1 MNKAVVTAGLMLLV
15 GAIPANAHRLD
26 EYLEATTIEVSR
38 AQLRLDIRLAPG
50 VAVASS
56 VLDSVDT
63 NRDGAI
69 SKAEEQDYGR
79 RVQHDVSVTLD
90 GEAVPLR
97 LVSQR
102 FDGVDEIRHG
112 VGEMQLAFE
121 AELPPG
127 GAHHHRLAFQN
138 THRSAIAAYL
148 VNSLVPSDRDIH
160 IVSQRRN
167 YRQSMYE
174 LRYDQDGAGAASVT
188 FGTLGSWAFVLGVL
202 LVVLGSKVASFL
214 RRRAALSS

>member
-1 MNKAVVTAGLMLLV
+1 M
-15 GAIPANAHRLD
+15 
-26 EYLEATTIEVSR
+26 EVSR
-38 AQLRLDIRLAPG
+38 ARLRLDIRLAPG

-97 LVSQR
+97 LTSQR
-102 FDGVDEIRHG
+102 FDSVDEIRHG

-127 GAHHHRLAFQN
+127 GAHRRLAFQN

-160 IVSQRRN
+160 VVSQTRN
-167 YRQSMYE
+167 YTQSVYE
-174 LRYDQDGAGAASVT
+174 LRYDQDGAGAASVS

-202 LVVLGSKVASFL
+202 LVLVGSKVASFL